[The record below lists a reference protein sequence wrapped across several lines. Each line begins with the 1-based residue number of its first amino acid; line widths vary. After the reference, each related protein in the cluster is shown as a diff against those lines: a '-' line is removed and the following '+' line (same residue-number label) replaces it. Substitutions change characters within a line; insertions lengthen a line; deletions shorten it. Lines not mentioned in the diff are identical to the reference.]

1 MCAVKNIL
9 FCVLS
14 NSLLLFCFNFAKKK
28 KKEKKKISKQTRSR
42 RDEIRGVFSC
52 ANGHRF
58 GLVQVS
64 RSFFLSIQKI
74 KKLASEKIFAVW
86 GHSKS
91 MFAQDSRVSTPPSPL
106 VRFRAPPLP

>member
-14 NSLLLFCFNFAKKK
+14 NSLLLFCFNVAKKK
-28 KKEKKKISKQTRSR
+28 KKKKISKQTRPR

>member
-1 MCAVKNIL
+1 ML
-9 FCVLS
+9 Q
-14 NSLLLFCFNFAKKK
+14 KKK
-28 KKEKKKISKQTRSR
+28 KKKKKISKQTRPR

-58 GLVQVS
+58 GLVRVS

-91 MFAQDSRVSTPPSPL
+91 MFAQDSRVLTPPSL
-106 VRFRAPPLP
+106 